1 LRKKR
6 GNQLG
11 YVTSIPS
18 SLKIT
23 LSLSTPYK
31 PTAPTTIAAQ
41 SAAGGT
47 GAFVT
52 SDKNGNGI
60 VRAMYKL
67 NSVILIR
74 GESRNT
80 VGSNMGFEGKGDSG
94 GGTDIAQIMAGFIQ
108 RLSVIKKIYALN
120 QPLQIRLRA
129 GFVQK
134 LFVKSKIWPCSIPVD
149 RN

>member
-23 LSLSTPYK
+23 LSLSTPYR

-47 GAFVT
+47 GALVT

-60 VRAMYKL
+60 VRAAYKL

-74 GESRNT
+74 GESRNIA
-80 VGSNMGFEGKGDSG
+80 GSNTGAEDGEEAIGS
-94 GGTDIAQIMAGFIQ
+94 TDMAE
-108 RLSVIKKIYALN
+108 
-120 QPLQIRLRA
+120 IREA
-129 GFVQK
+129 V
-134 LFVKSKIWPCSIPVD
+134 
-149 RN
+149 

>member
-60 VRAMYKL
+60 VRAVYKL

-80 VGSNMGFEGKGDSG
+80 AGSNTGAEDGEEVRGCAD
-94 GGTDIAQIMAGFIQ
+94 MAE
-108 RLSVIKKIYALN
+108 
-120 QPLQIRLRA
+120 IREA
-129 GFVQK
+129 VY
-134 LFVKSKIWPCSIPVD
+134 
-149 RN
+149 